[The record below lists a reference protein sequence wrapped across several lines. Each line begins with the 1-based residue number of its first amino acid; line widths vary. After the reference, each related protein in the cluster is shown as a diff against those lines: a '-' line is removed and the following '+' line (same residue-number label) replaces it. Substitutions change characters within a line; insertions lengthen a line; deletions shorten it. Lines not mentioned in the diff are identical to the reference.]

1 MRQGRGWQPWFAWP
15 LAYRLGRGLSTSN
28 SGRRN
33 GDQKLG
39 PPDLPV
45 RNTNPYGWEVG
56 TLTNSWCA
64 MDCVQVSFWEEDF
77 EMNEPGGLRY
87 RRLQDCG
94 LWHGSGVFWAG
105 IEELVFP
112 N

>member
-1 MRQGRGWQPWFAWP
+1 M
-15 LAYRLGRGLSTSN
+15 
-28 SGRRN
+28 
-33 GDQKLG
+33 
-39 PPDLPV
+39 
-45 RNTNPYGWEVG
+45 
-56 TLTNSWCA
+56 TNSWCA